1 MISINYNTN
10 EATSNNEY
18 DIVGIAT
25 AIASVAVALVL

>member
-10 EATSNNEY
+10 KATSNNKH

-25 AIASVAVALVL
+25 AIAIVAVALVL